1 MIVGF
6 ATNAD
11 QKAAETPWKGSFS
24 IQRTGVVVH
33 YVVSDDRKLAKP
45 RRGGRQ
51 PNVSKHQTQQPK
63 PPRGRKAER
72 NTTMSWEYR
81 GKQGPYY
88 TRSRSINGRVVREY
102 IGAGQAGRR
111 AAAEDEERR
120 KKREDHRKAIRA
132 TIEEIDQL
140 ESSSK
145 ALEGLCKS
153 AVELELYQR
162 GFHLWHRGWRRRR
175 NG

>member
-1 MIVGF
+1 
-6 ATNAD
+6 
-11 QKAAETPWKGSFS
+11 
-24 IQRTGVVVH
+24 
-33 YVVSDDRKLAKP
+33 
-45 RRGGRQ
+45 
-51 PNVSKHQTQQPK
+51 
-63 PPRGRKAER
+63 
-72 NTTMSWEYR
+72 MSWEYR
-81 GKQGPYY
+81 GKQGPYS

-120 KKREDHRKAIRA
+120 KKREDHRRAICE
-132 TIEEIDQL
+132 TIEEINQL

-153 AVELELYQR
+153 AVELELYR
-162 GFHLWHRGWRRRR
+162 HGFYLWHRGWRRRR

>member
-1 MIVGF
+1 
-6 ATNAD
+6 
-11 QKAAETPWKGSFS
+11 
-24 IQRTGVVVH
+24 
-33 YVVSDDRKLAKP
+33 
-45 RRGGRQ
+45 
-51 PNVSKHQTQQPK
+51 
-63 PPRGRKAER
+63 
-72 NTTMSWEYR
+72 MSWEYR

-102 IGAGQAGRR
+102 IGVGQAGRR

-120 KKREDHRKAIRA
+120 KKREDHRRAICE
-132 TIEEIDQL
+132 TIEEINQL

-153 AVELELYQR
+153 AVELELYR
-162 GFHLWHRGWRRRR
+162 HGFYLWHRGWRRRR